1 MFCLFS
7 TQLLFFLWICIWSFA
22 TASLII
28 DTTKQIDFCFKNF
41 CQKSPNIEA
50 MIWLWLLMFDV
61 EGGGDK
67 KSGATF
73 SRAWC
78 RRGRKPYTSEF
89 SSFACWELPKSV
101 RHISSQNLKN
111 RSLFALVQTMICQI
125 MKFVNGAIDQL
136 TNRKISRLF
145 MFCLFKKWKALQISS
160 NFLFVFTRMNLSLA
174 AWRMRKW

>member
-73 SRAWC
+73 SRSWC
-78 RRGRKPYTSEF
+78 RRWRKPYTSEWF
-89 SSFACWELPKSV
+89 FFWPIFFWTREWATFHLLPAE
-101 RHISSQNLKN
+101 SSQNLWDTFHPKI
-111 RSLFALVQTMICQI
+111 LKTDHCLHFQI

-145 MFCLFKKWKALQISS
+145 MFCLFKKWKSS
-160 NFLFVFTRMNLSLA
+160 PNL
-174 AWRMRKW
+174 K